1 MSVVLQYGFKL
12 CCLVPIDGLNE
23 VNLCD
28 YSIKK
33 STLGHCL
40 FVYCSFNSNAISV
53 SFSPSSQYVLIGFQ
67 SSSRLYNSTSNDE
80 QQVEIAQIFLLSES
94 LKNMVRELNGEKL
107 DGKRK
112 TKAAELIPI
121 KSVYAARND
130 DFFSLNSIKWFNRD
144 CGLIYGTNNGQLV
157 ICKSS
162 DKLESWYSQHMSNR
176 TINKQMNGQLNG
188 ILFSSISPR
197 SSNLIE

>member
-1 MSVVLQYGFKL
+1 MSVALQYGFKL

-67 SSSRLYNSTSNDE
+67 SSSRIYNSTSNDK
-80 QQVEIAQIFLLSES
+80 QVEIAQIFLLSES
-94 LKNMVRELNGEKL
+94 LKNMVHELNGKKL
-107 DGKRK
+107 DGKRQ
-112 TKAAELIPI
+112 TKAVELITI

-157 ICKSS
+157 ICKAS

-176 TINKQMNGQLNG
+176 TINKQLNG